1 MEEKLLTANTKP
13 YYIGLDI
20 GTNSV
25 GWAVTD
31 EEYRLQK
38 AKGKALWGVR
48 LFEEAKN
55 ASERRT
61 SRVARRRIARKKQ
74 RLMLLETLFAEE
86 LSKADPNFLKRMHES
101 DLWEEDKSTGS
112 ANSLFADRAFTD
124 KDYHKRY
131 PTVYH
136 LRSELVRSQE
146 PHDVR
151 LVYLALH
158 HIMKSRGH
166 FLYDTMDSDD
176 KESLNGV
183 STGEKLEE
191 LCRLLEEAYDTVLD
205 FTDKGAFLSCLQDGG
220 MRISV
225 KGKQLKSYLR
235 KTEQIK
241 SQEEQDEDN
250 DVQRIDVASL
260 ADMLSGSG
268 KVKLSKLFGDES
280 LKDIGNITLQKDL
293 DEQIADVGD
302 MLGDRAELLMKL
314 KEVFDAARLSS
325 LLKKAPTADDPTT
338 EFSYLCQAKVQ
349 QYEQN
354 GKDLRLLKRYVKKTC
369 PEKYSH
375 IFSEKKKG
383 LDNYAAYSR
392 YGIKNGEYTCG
403 QEAFCKFLRSIF
415 PKGMDGCD
423 EIYVRIQ
430 ENTFLPRL
438 RSSDNGVIPYQ
449 LQRRELVKILE
460 NASAYLPFLKEKG
473 TDGYTVIEKVIMTFE
488 FRIPYYVGPVSSKAA
503 HRWAVRFAGKEGEKV
518 YPWNFE
524 NIVDTEAT
532 ASAFMEELVG
542 RCTYTGEKV
551 LPKDSLL
558 YGEFSLLNELNPL
571 RLDGHPL
578 PTKVKEK
585 MVQDLFFASSKKVTK
600 KAILGYLSGKGLA
613 NSNSEITGIDHTVK
627 TVLKSRHD
635 FRSILERTG
644 DRQMVEDVIRAVLVF
659 GEDKTM
665 LRNWLN
671 KHTHGLTE
679 QDKKYICRLKYKD
692 WGRLSDVFLEK
703 IEGVNR
709 ETGEIMTIMDAL
721 RTTDCNLMQLLAEPY
736 DFAEK
741 AAAYRDELLGNC
753 QSLDERLEDMYISP
767 AVRRSLRQTLRIV
780 DEIVGIQKAA
790 PSKIFVEMARGG
802 KPEDKGTRTVS
813 RKEKLLALYRN
824 CGEQESELFHELENT
839 DEGRLRHDALY
850 LYYTQLGKCMYSGD
864 PIELS
869 EIDKGYDKD
878 HIFPRSKIKD
888 DSIDNLV
895 LVKNVLNR
903 EKSNTYPIGAD
914 IRNRMASFWAMLLKK
929 KLISPKKYERLIR
942 AHGLTADELS
952 AFVARQLTQTRQSTK
967 ALTVLLQEQY
977 KDTRIVFSKAGN
989 VSEFRQKF
997 DLIKCRD
1004 INDLHHAKDAY
1015 LNIVVGNVYDT
1026 KFTKR
1031 FFLNIQREE
1040 YNLKKIFE
1048 SDTPRAWKTSETI
1061 QTVKTVMAKNNI
1073 LVTRM
1078 PKEVRGALFDLQIM
1092 PAGKGQLEKKAGMP
1106 IEKYGGYNKL
1116 TGAYFFVAE
1125 YTEKKKRVRAIQPVY
1140 LHQKALYEKDSLAY
1154 CRQILGL
1161 ENPKIICRRILTDSL
1176 LELDG
1181 QRLCIS
1187 GRTSRQLLFKHT
1199 YQLAADALHERYIKD
1214 LGKYTERCAEKK
1226 AELPVTE
1233 YDGLS
1238 KEGNLD
1244 LYDWFL
1250 EKSRRKVYADLLK
1263 SLCADMETYRDKF
1276 ASMPMLGQ
1284 AKLLLEILK
1293 SFQCN
1298 SRWTNFTELCQKG
1311 SVSIIVKSMNISK
1324 LSSAYLINQSVTG
1337 VYENKVNL
1345 LE

>member
-1 MEEKLLTANTKP
+1 MEEKLLFANTKP

-55 ASERRT
+55 AAERRT

-112 ANSLFADRAFTD
+112 ANSLFADAAFTD

-166 FLYDTMDSDD
+166 FLYDTVDSLDEVSAD
-176 KESLNGV
+176 K
-183 STGEKLEE
+183 KLEE
-191 LCRLLEEAYDTVLD
+191 LCLYLEEEYDTVVSFKDRAAYL
-205 FTDKGAFLSCLQDGG
+205 ACLQNSQMG
-220 MRISV
+220 V
-225 KGKQLKSYLR
+225 TAKKKELKRCLLINR
-235 KTEQIK
+235 AEK
-241 SQEEQDEDN
+241 SQEDEADTKG
-250 DVQRIDVASL
+250 VEIDIAALSEMLAGASVS
-260 ADMLSGSG
+260 ME
-268 KVKLSKLFGDES
+268 KLFQDKD
-280 LKDIGNITLQKDL
+280 LKEAKNISLQKDL
-293 DEQIADVGD
+293 EEQLAAVGD
-302 MLGDRAELLMKL
+302 MLGDKTELLL
-314 KEVFDAARLSS
+314 KAKETFDAARLSQI
-325 LLKKAPTADDPTT
+325 LGDNQYICDTKTA
-338 EFSYLCQAKVQ
+338 

-354 GKDLRLLKRYVKKTC
+354 RKDLRLLKQYVKKTC
-369 PEKYSH
+369 PENYFH
-375 IFSEKKKG
+375 IFSEKKDK

-392 YGIKNGEYTCG
+392 FGMKSGEYTCG
-403 QEAFCKFLRSIF
+403 QEAFCKFLRGIF
-415 PKGMDGCD
+415 PKGMEGCD

-460 NASAYLPFLKEKG
+460 NASAYLPFLKEKDA
-473 TDGYTVIEKVIMTFE
+473 DGYTVTEKVIMTFE

-503 HRWAVRFAGKEGEKV
+503 HHWAVRFAGKEGEKI

-524 NIVDTEAT
+524 NVIDTEAT

-558 YGEFSLLNELNPL
+558 YGEFSLLNELNPM

-578 PTKVKEK
+578 PTKVKAQ

-600 KAILGYLSGKGLA
+600 KAILGYLLVKGLA
-613 NSNSEITGIDHTVK
+613 KSNSEITGIDHTVK

-644 DRQMVEDVIRAVLVF
+644 DRQMVEDIIRAVLVF

-665 LRNWLN
+665 LRNWLK
-671 KHTHGLTE
+671 KHTHGLTD

-692 WGRLSDVFLEK
+692 WGRLSGVFLEK

-741 AAAYRDELLGNC
+741 ADAYRDELLGNR
-753 QSLDERLEDMYISP
+753 QSLDERLEDMYVSP

-790 PSKIFVEMARGG
+790 PGKIFVEMARGG

-813 RKEKLLALYRN
+813 RKEKLLALYRS
-824 CGEQESELFHELENT
+824 CGEQESELYHELENT

-914 IRNRMASFWAMLLKK
+914 IRSRMASFWAMLLKK

-952 AFVARQLTQTRQSTK
+952 AFVARQLTQTQQSTK
-967 ALTVLLQEQY
+967 ALTVLLQDQY

-1031 FFLNIQREE
+1031 FFLNIQREK
-1040 YNLKKIFE
+1040 YNLKEIFE
-1048 SDTPRAWKTSETI
+1048 SDTPGAWKANETI
-1061 QTVKTVMAKNNI
+1061 QTVKAVMAKNNI

-1078 PKEVRGALFDLQIM
+1078 PKEVRGALFDLQLM
-1092 PAGKGQLEKKAGMP
+1092 PAGKGQLEKKAGML
-1106 IEKYGGYNKL
+1106 IKKYGGYNKL

-1154 CRQILGL
+1154 CRQVLGL
-1161 ENPKIICRRILTDSL
+1161 ENPKIVCRRILTDSL

-1199 YQLAADALHERYIKD
+1199 YQLAADVLHERYIKD
-1214 LGKYTERCAEKK
+1214 LSKYVERCAEKK

-1238 KEGNLD
+1238 KEGNLG

-1250 EKSRRKVYADLLK
+1250 EKSRQKVYADLLK
-1263 SLCADMETYRDKF
+1263 SLCTDMETYRDKF
-1276 ASMPMLGQ
+1276 ASMSMLGQ

-1298 SRWTNFTELCQKG
+1298 SRWTNFTDLCQKG
-1311 SVSIIVKSMNISK
+1311 SVSIIVKSMIIGK

-1337 VYENKVNL
+1337 VYENKINL